1 MHDSACF
8 HLISVIDSPLQCL
21 IKLPLTLLQ
30 SCLSNCHS
38 LKVSRIACKCFQTV
52 MNSAVCLVYNNCMYN
67 LLYYHFYHTCT
78 PKVFKLVFLN
88 SKVSNIYFLAIFQ
101 GGMYVFQIFDYYA
114 GSRIIILVA
123 FLECAT
129 VAWLY
134 GINRFYDNM
143 EMMLGRRIDPYMK
156 ISWTFTS
163 PIFCLVRKCIKTGF
177 EYEWVVFVF
186 LSRYHVSNKEK
197 VSLSMLSCLSSS

>member
-1 MHDSACF
+1 MKCNY
-8 HLISVIDSPLQCL
+8 PL
-21 IKLPLTLLQ
+21 P
-30 SCLSNCHS
+30 
-38 LKVSRIACKCFQTV
+38 
-52 MNSAVCLVYNNCMYN
+52 
-67 LLYYHFYHTCT
+67 
-78 PKVFKLVFLN
+78 
-88 SKVSNIYFLAIFQ
+88 IFQ

-163 PIFCLVRKCIKTGF
+163 PIFCLVRKCIKTLNIT
-177 EYEWVVFVF
+177 ETQILPHSLLFV
-186 LSRYHVSNKEK
+186 E
-197 VSLSMLSCLSSS
+197 